1 MTSYGHISIA
11 HAPKPFAKSFVYKL
25 VLAFAQFLVFSS
37 ELTWLML
44 VDKTSIL
51 SLFLMQNVKALLGT
65 LYSLKIHFSLE
76 RLSNPWSTRYFSL
89 IVKTIFF
96 CIGETI
102 VARRNRSVKTVY
114 NLQVIKTILT
124 FTFHQLSF
132 GNIFV
137 FYITISR
144 NILRWKVLQYVMNL
158 SMIANNERF
167 FIFAGIFG
175 NLTWLKY

>member
-102 VARRNRSVKTVY
+102 VAKRNRSVKTVY

-124 FTFHQLSF
+124 FTFQQLIRKYF
-132 GNIFV
+132 C
-137 FYITISR
+137 
-144 NILRWKVLQYVMNL
+144 VLHYNK
-158 SMIANNERF
+158 SI
-167 FIFAGIFG
+167 
-175 NLTWLKY
+175 